1 MKKEKKYIVR
11 FKGAWVIGAD
21 NKKELLAKINS
32 PEFSK
37 AIKHV
42 KKIDA
47 TLGRK

>member
-1 MKKEKKYIVR
+1 MKKEKKYAVMW
-11 FKGAWVIGAD
+11 KGARIVEAN

-32 PEFSK
+32 PNFSR